1 MPLSPLK
8 PQARVLRKQQG
19 AFNATIKST
28 SPNAASGP
36 RTHVKNHQSTT
47 PQAAVIPQQPH
58 TAPVNTKWSWKKWI
72 MTLTGIIMTL
82 VFALLTVSSMY
93 KSERLA
99 IWTAKSDFRDACR
112 ADRDHGMLSRACND
126 TLAYPALPPPE
137 KRQMILGMIYVTGS
151 SLQVDLLVECSSF
164 ILSLLALIVTSA
176 KIILQRRKQGVNH
189 DIESE
194 AVPSGSLFE
203 R

>member
-19 AFNATIKST
+19 AFNVTIKST

-36 RTHVKNHQSTT
+36 RTHVKNHQPTT

-58 TAPVNTKWSWKKWI
+58 TAPFNTKWSWKKWI
-72 MTLTGIIMTL
+72 MTLTGIVMTL
-82 VFALLTVSSMY
+82 VFGLLTVLSMY

-126 TLAYPALPPPE
+126 TLAHPAPPPTRKE
-137 KRQMILGMIYVTGS
+137 TSNARDDIRDWFEPTSRPSCTVFELHFELAGSHCNFGKNDSATKKTG
-151 SLQVDLLVECSSF
+151 
-164 ILSLLALIVTSA
+164 
-176 KIILQRRKQGVNH
+176 G
-189 DIESE
+189 ES
-194 AVPSGSLFE
+194 
-203 R
+203 